1 MSTGLDETRMK
12 MLGELAEM
20 ALVLARDLKEAA
32 LVAKTT
38 DEKVRLADAFQKV
51 GRGVRQSLAL
61 HAKMERDAQAVE
73 RETQAGAAPPTDQIK
88 VRREGRAARIKSEVE
103 RLIWTEREKLEE
115 EPYVLRN
122 RLTELLAAEARSET
136 FLDTDPD
143 LQIERLC
150 QALRIPR
157 PIIPTAHPI
166 PDRHPRA
173 CPGDPDAPIVQNGP
187 GAAAASPA
195 TPASLGPR
203 DKPGDGGAGGGGDF
217 RSSA

>member
-61 HAKMERDAQAVE
+61 HAKMERDAQAAQCE
-73 RETQAGAAPPTDQIK
+73 AGPPADQIK
-88 VRREGRAARIKSEVE
+88 ARREGRAARIKSEVE

-150 QALRIPR
+150 QVLRIPR
-157 PIIPTAHPI
+157 PITPSPLAGEGGLRSR
-166 PDRHPRA
+166 PDE
-173 CPGDPDAPIVQNGP
+173 GSIILSTGP
-187 GAAAASPA
+187 P
-195 TPASLGPR
+195 
-203 DKPGDGGAGGGGDF
+203 
-217 RSSA
+217 